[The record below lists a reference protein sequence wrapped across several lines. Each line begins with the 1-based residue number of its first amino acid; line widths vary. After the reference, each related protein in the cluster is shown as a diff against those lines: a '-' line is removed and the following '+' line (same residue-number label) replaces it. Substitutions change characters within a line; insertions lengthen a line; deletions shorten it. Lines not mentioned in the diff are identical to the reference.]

1 MALLDSLGQERERW
15 EAGSETF
22 KNQMSTIVGDVLLSS
37 AFMAYAGKSDI
48 FPAYWAIVSQLWREK
63 TSTANIAPFIRTRS
77 GPIWQ
82 LSRKKSY
89 RTCCGEPYDTC

>member
-37 AFMAYAGKSDI
+37 AFMAYAGKI
-48 FPAYWAIVSQLWREK
+48 IVLFLLTTFCQQIANHQLK
-63 TSTANIAPFIRTRS
+63 H
-77 GPIWQ
+77 
-82 LSRKKSY
+82 
-89 RTCCGEPYDTC
+89 